1 MICKLH
7 GYTKSIISDQDLNF
21 INQFRQILFHLNE
34 TTLQVNTTYHRQT
47 DGKTKVLNGS
57 LQQYIHSFVHEK
69 PTDWLKYLHWAY
81 GVRRRLYPA
90 LPVITPSSGLWKN
103 CSNYFFVHSRTTTIE
118 AMEITLIQRDTILQL
133 LLSKLLKAQRKM
145 KSQADKH
152 HLMWLL
158 TLVTGHTWNNIHINK
173 CLSRTFGLKSC
184 QIVTMGLFRYYKS
197 LDQWGTNWTFPP
209 LVKYIQ
215 CLTLAYL
222 NLIKETLAFLRHQ
235 FFLLTSSTSTQSYD
249 PHHYA
254 TSNKTEMQVLVQ
266 WKGLPSEEAT
276 WKDFN
281 DLEDKSHTG
290 RGKEWYDYG

>member
-1 MICKLH
+1 MAVVDQFLKATHFGALPTHFSTCKAAEIFTQMICKLH

-158 TLVTGHTWNNIHINK
+158 TLVTGHT
-173 CLSRTFGLKSC
+173 
-184 QIVTMGLFRYYKS
+184 
-197 LDQWGTNWTFPP
+197 
-209 LVKYIQ
+209 
-215 CLTLAYL
+215 
-222 NLIKETLAFLRHQ
+222 
-235 FFLLTSSTSTQSYD
+235 
-249 PHHYA
+249 
-254 TSNKTEMQVLVQ
+254 
-266 WKGLPSEEAT
+266 
-276 WKDFN
+276 
-281 DLEDKSHTG
+281 
-290 RGKEWYDYG
+290 